1 MYAAPNSSLHP
12 FRRLRR
18 ESERAPELLALKH
31 TSRILGHSYM
41 WFLHDGT
48 GLTMCC
54 LAHVE
59 LAWLFLEPDTGLD
72 HFPRIPLSCLRAR
85 TSCRRPPPSASAR
98 LRAFEMRVTWR
109 TELYRGVNRHLVP
122 ALGVVASSSRNSRN
136 ARNRASRVTTIQ
148 RPQSTHSGLPTRWH
162 HGQGDEC
169 IITLLKGDAI

>member
-72 HFPRIPLSCLRAR
+72 HCPRILLFCFRAG
-85 TSCRRPPPSASAR
+85 TSGWCHRFDTVGTRPVNFTRRHRLQSSGDGATIASWRPP
-98 LRAFEMRVTWR
+98 V
-109 TELYRGVNRHLVP
+109 LVQTLKFWIGFKFP
-122 ALGVVASSSRNSRN
+122 VWS
-136 ARNRASRVTTIQ
+136 
-148 RPQSTHSGLPTRWH
+148 QSFKPNN
-162 HGQGDEC
+162 
-169 IITLLKGDAI
+169 